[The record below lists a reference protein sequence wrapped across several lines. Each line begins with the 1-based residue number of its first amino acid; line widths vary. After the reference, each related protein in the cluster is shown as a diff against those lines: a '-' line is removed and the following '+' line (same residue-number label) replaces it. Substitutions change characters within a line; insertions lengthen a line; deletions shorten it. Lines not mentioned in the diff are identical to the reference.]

1 MIALILVALWFSL
14 RARIVGRNPI
24 GWGFVGIIV
33 FVTLRVFVN
42 ILAINSR
49 TSSETEAQVM
59 AAGFTLLLFGGTIL
73 FSFII
78 QPKRKTEVNADLKVQ
93 KEVKTA
99 GNLLDHNFENG
110 LCQKCKC
117 TEAFAINNQYR
128 CPQ

>member
-1 MIALILVALWFSL
+1 MIALILVALWYSL
-14 RARIVGRNPI
+14 RARIAGRNHI
-24 GWGFVGIIV
+24 GWGFIGIVV

-49 TSSETEAQVM
+49 ASSETEAQIM

-78 QPKRKTEVNADLKVQ
+78 QPERKTDTNPDLKAAKALETPV
-93 KEVKTA
+93 
-99 GNLLDHNFENG
+99 NFLNHDFENG

-117 TEAFAINNQYR
+117 TEAFARNNQYR